1 MSDEL
6 LKLLANEIFAMRS
19 DMKDLRSDISRVEE
33 GLHAEIT
40 RVETGLRTDILKFES
55 GLGDDLAKAES
66 GLRDDLAG
74 VEGGLRAVLL
84 RVENEVLTTRSQMN
98 FRFDTVETRL
108 SHVEKDTTEIKSALH
123 RIESN
128 EPDDVIG
135 ILRQINTKLGPK
147 Q

>member
-19 DMKDLRSDISRVEE
+19 DISRIEE
-33 GLHAEIT
+33 GLRSEIT
-40 RVETGLRTDILKFES
+40 RVETGLRTDMR
-55 GLGDDLAKAES
+55 
-66 GLRDDLAG
+66 GLRDDLSR
-74 VEGGLRAVLL
+74 VENGLRNDLTKVENGL
-84 RVENEVLTTRSQMN
+84 RGDLSKVENEVLTTRSQMN

-108 SHVEKDTTEIKSALH
+108 SHVEKDTTEIKAALH

-135 ILRQINTKLGPK
+135 MLRQINTKLGPK